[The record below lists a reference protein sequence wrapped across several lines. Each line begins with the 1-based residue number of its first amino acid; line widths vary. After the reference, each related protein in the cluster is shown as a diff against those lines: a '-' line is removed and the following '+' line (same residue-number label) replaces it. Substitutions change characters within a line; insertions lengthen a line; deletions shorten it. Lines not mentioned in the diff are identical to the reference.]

1 MLSAIYGKNG
11 FMIDDEEFKNIV
23 KNKYKSYINKLCIT
37 EIPQPGMPNILSK
50 ITRKAYKIEVYE
62 NKKYLIIPKIKGL
75 DLLNIKSNNGSPLI
89 KNITQSNFNM
99 QLQVPRKIH
108 ESKFETKETF
118 YSYQSAAINYLSN
131 GILKERGVAYLKM
144 DTGLGKT
151 RVGCGIVE
159 QFKEPTLI
167 VVPTEAIAEQWI
179 DEFSECYP
187 NIVSV
192 IYHNIPKAS
201 KKKAPTPLS
210 HDVIV
215 IIINT
220 FRMKTSDFM
229 EGFGIVIIDEVHE
242 CHSLCNSK
250 IFWLCQTNVVLGLSA
265 TPAERPDGLDKF
277 VNLHLGEVID
287 SNNIPG
293 FDIKNVSFK
302 GEVRAI
308 KYYGNP
314 NFTENITT
322 PSGTISAILTIN
334 HLIMDPSRTELIAC
348 EVKRLY
354 NLHESVDKEKLGLG
368 ELNGKIRRHGIFIFA
383 ELREMLPILKKAI
396 LSKINDNVYI
406 PEIDE
411 HPDNQIDCQFD
422 NQIDNQIDNQNDN
435 QNDNISM
442 LRGGVDRKAVVK
454 ARTSQ
459 IVLTTYGFSRRGIS
473 LPDMTA
479 LVLTTPRKGSLQVI
493 GRILR
498 RGSDE
503 SIVRQIVDI
512 IDMRTGLKN
521 QFNDRKK
528 KYKLKGYPINF
539 VEANYENYL
548 L

>member
-1 MLSAIYGKNG
+1 
-11 FMIDDEEFKNIV
+11 MIWLGIGV
-23 KNKYKSYINKLCIT
+23 
-37 EIPQPGMPNILSK
+37 
-50 ITRKAYKIEVYE
+50 
-62 NKKYLIIPKIKGL
+62 
-75 DLLNIKSNNGSPLI
+75 GSPLLGWLSD
-89 KNITQSNFNM
+89 K
-99 QLQVPRKIH
+99 L
-108 ESKFETKETF
+108 ESRRFALII
-118 YSYQSAAINYLSN
+118 SA
-131 GILKERGVAYLKM
+131 
-144 DTGLGKT
+144 
-151 RVGCGIVE
+151 
-159 QFKEPTLI
+159 
-167 VVPTEAIAEQWI
+167 
-179 DEFSECYP
+179 
-187 NIVSV
+187 
-192 IYHNIPKAS
+192 
-201 KKKAPTPLS
+201 
-210 HDVIV
+210 
-215 IIINT
+215 
-220 FRMKTSDFM
+220 
-229 EGFGIVIIDEVHE
+229 
-242 CHSLCNSK
+242 
-250 IFWLCQTNVVLGLSA
+250 VLGLSA

-354 NLHESVDKEKLGLG
+354 NLHESIDREKLGLG

-411 HPDNQIDCQFD
+411 HP
-422 NQIDNQIDNQNDN
+422 DN

>member
-1 MLSAIYGKNG
+1 MISATYGKYG
-11 FMIDDEEFKNIV
+11 FMLDDEEFKTVV
-23 KNKYKSYINKLCIT
+23 KNKYKSYLNKLCVT
-37 EIPQPGMPNILSK
+37 EIPQPGMPNILSRV
-50 ITRKAYKIEVYE
+50 TRKAYKIEIHE

-75 DLLNIKSNNGSPLI
+75 DLLNVKSNNGLSLI
-89 KNITQSNFNM
+89 KEIKESFFNVK
-99 QLQVPRKIH
+99 LQAPRKID
-108 ESKFETKETF
+108 ESKFETKESF
-118 YSYQSAAINYLSN
+118 YNYQSAAINYLSN
-131 GILKERGVAYLKM
+131 GILKEKGVAYLKM

-187 NIVSV
+187 NIKSV

-229 EGFGIVIIDEVHE
+229 GGFGVVIIDEVHE

-277 VNLHLGEVID
+277 VNLHLGDVID

-354 NLHESVDKEKLGLG
+354 NLHESENKEELGLG
-368 ELNGKIRRHGIFIFA
+368 EMNGKIRRHGIFIFA

-396 LSKINDNVYI
+396 LSKINDYI
-406 PEIDE
+406 YVPELD
-411 HPDNQIDCQFD
+411 DDK
-422 NQIDNQIDNQNDN
+422 
-435 QNDNISM
+435 NISV
-442 LRGGVDRKAVVK
+442 LRGGVDKKTVTKAK
-454 ARTSQ
+454 TSQ

-473 LPDMTA
+473 LTDMTA

-503 SIVRQIVDI
+503 SIIRQIVDI

-528 KYKLKGYPINF
+528 KYKFKNYPIKF
-539 VEANYENYL
+539 VEANYEDYL
-548 L
+548 Q